1 MNGSVLV
8 VGAGVAGLALARA
21 LTQQGVECTVAERRQ
36 PPDAGLGMGLNLPGN
51 ATRALRRL
59 GVLDKLLAKAVPV
72 RRREYRNS
80 RDRLLFAVDDAGFW
94 RDAAPPVCLRH
105 GQLIQALRP
114 PGTAI
119 PVRRRGARRS
129 SDRRPRRRPPRGQR
143 AG

>member
-59 GVLDKLLAKAVPV
+59 GVLDQLLAKAVPV
-72 RRREYRNS
+72 RRRNYATAGTGCCS
-80 RDRLLFAVDDAGFW
+80 RWTTPAS
-94 RDAAPPVCLRH
+94 
-105 GQLIQALRP
+105 
-114 PGTAI
+114 
-119 PVRRRGARRS
+119 GATPLHPCAFVTDS
-129 SDRRPRRRPPRGQR
+129 
-143 AG
+143 